1 MHFTHMYVNTHT
13 TICYIHNKTDYSIH
27 SIVTIV
33 TIHILFCIFVFYDF
47 YGNVLYICSDIFTL
61 SFKVHSYVRPSRGK
75 LINVNH
81 FHESQLSAINLI

>member
-1 MHFTHMYVNTHT
+1 MHFTHMCVNTHT
-13 TICYIHNKTDYSIH
+13 TICYIHNQTDYSIH
-27 SIVTIV
+27 SIVTI
-33 TIHILFCIFVFYDF
+33 HIFCVFVFYDF

-81 FHESQLSAINLI
+81 FHDSQLSAISFI